1 MEGFKHILYRAN
13 EKVRNILEKWPCNG
27 ASLVA
32 QLIES
37 PPAMQETW
45 IWSLAWEDP
54 LEKETVSHSSSG
66 LEDSMDCVVH
76 EVAKSR
82 TGLSDFHFYFQWL
95 SVPNFTL

>member
-1 MEGFKHILYRAN
+1 MIQKIKGTMDLFPEDTLLFLYMEGFKHILYRAN

-45 IWSLAWEDP
+45 I
-54 LEKETVSHSSSG
+54 
-66 LEDSMDCVVH
+66 
-76 EVAKSR
+76 
-82 TGLSDFHFYFQWL
+82 
-95 SVPNFTL
+95 